1 MLRSRT
7 WIVSTLALAAL
18 TAGCTKQ
25 ADDTAAAP
33 PMQSTDMPGAA
44 MQPPQG
50 MTASLPEGANETC
63 PVMGKPAV
71 AKYSAEHDGR
81 TVYFCCGMCA
91 PKFEAD
97 PAKYL
102 AIIDGEGGEAAA
114 PAADGEEEVDPHA
127 GHDHE

>member
-1 MLRSRT
+1 MFRLRT
-7 WIVSTLALAAL
+7 WFVPALALAAL
-18 TAGCTKQ
+18 TAGCTKR
-25 ADDTAAAP
+25 AEDTAAAP
-33 PMQSTDMPGAA
+33 PMQSTDMPDSA

-102 AIIDGEGGEAAA
+102 AILDGESDA
-114 PAADGEEEVDPHA
+114 PAEPAAGEEATDPHA
-127 GHDHE
+127 GHDHD